1 MIRNILRRTIYLY
14 STLGAILLLTFLG
27 GCAGIPIT
35 LAPSSSPVAP
45 GVRGTIPAYGSNCQ
59 FDLFGII
66 PVTHSLNTQAALDRA
81 KESADVDVLTDVT
94 VDFGASYYVLFS
106 NNCVRV
112 RGKGV
117 PRAPSTSVATV
128 TPSATATPA
137 ATATPVA
144 TTPKR

>member
-1 MIRNILRRTIYLY
+1 MP
-14 STLGAILLLTFLG
+14 LLAMQDSALS
-27 GCAGIPIT
+27 PI
-35 LAPSSSPVAP
+35 AP

-112 RGKGV
+112 RLLQWLRLQSARCPEERRALLLGANL
-117 PRAPSTSVATV
+117 APSCALGCGISAPSSAFKRLRKVIVRWAKFGVAFYNLL
-128 TPSATATPA
+128 
-137 ATATPVA
+137 
-144 TTPKR
+144 